1 MSDTSVLT
9 FSCTLNR
16 AHKLADRVRQMLNE
30 EGEKARSM
38 FSAVSLQGY
47 AGDAQVRSLSRQSA
61 SGCEALARHRVLNE
75 ALRTIREAVGRANVT
90 SGVHERLAEQD
101 ALNRRLQLL
110 RQLVNARPATAIEPS
125 ALEHYQPYSKNDSVL
140 RSPMVVVATMD
151 APTLF
156 DIQAEISA
164 TEKALYA
171 LSDAIAE
178 CNLSKVTISI
188 DAQLAGE
195 IGIVGQ

>member
-1 MSDTSVLT
+1 MNNTDVLT

-30 EGEKARSM
+30 ESEKARAM
-38 FSAVSLQGY
+38 FAVVSLQGY
-47 AGDAQVRSLSRQSA
+47 GGEAQVRSLREHAGKGSA
-61 SGCEALARHRVLNE
+61 ALERHRALNE
-75 ALRTIREAVGRANVT
+75 ALRLIRDAIGRANV
-90 SGVHERLAEQD
+90 SAGVHERLVEQD

-110 RQLVNARPATAIEPS
+110 RQLVNARPATAIEVFS
-125 ALEHYQPYSKNDSVL
+125 LENYQPYSKNESML
-140 RSPMVVVATMD
+140 RSPTVTVATMD

-156 DIQAEISA
+156 SIQAEIAA

-178 CNLSKVTISI
+178 CNLRKVTISI
-188 DAQLAGE
+188 DAQLASE
-195 IGIVGQ
+195 IGVVSQ